1 MQSST
6 MVHAMYMPVA
16 IRRRVAA
23 PVEPSSCFSV
33 HCTCSPAVRC
43 VLQAPMLEAITPLFD
58 IVTLSEQ
65 TPLTLKGMPCERL
78 FIIKTGT
85 VDVLTDGAPDSG
97 AHCAIGMYASCRV
110 TPLNVHT

>member
-1 MQSST
+1 
-6 MVHAMYMPVA
+6 MYPYPSAV
-16 IRRRVAA
+16 RRV
-23 PVEPSSCFSV
+23 V
-33 HCTCSPAVRC
+33 
-43 VLQAPMLEAITPLFD
+43 QAPMLEAITPLFD

-65 TPLTLKGMPCERL
+65 TPLTLKGMPCEHL

-110 TPLNVHT
+110 TPLNTHMPPGTCV

>member
-1 MQSST
+1 
-6 MVHAMYMPVA
+6 
-16 IRRRVAA
+16 
-23 PVEPSSCFSV
+23 
-33 HCTCSPAVRC
+33 
-43 VLQAPMLEAITPLFD
+43 MLEAITPLFD

-110 TPLNVHT
+110 TPLNTHMPPGTCV